1 MPSNFFFLI
10 KENINILFY
19 LINSYCEYLA
29 IGVLDIYDT
38 NTEDEENIHILL
50 DNIEFFQMTPLD
62 MALIGD
68 CKNFVSHPSVQNLLT
83 KIWNGHSA
91 QNYHSCKSFMAILFN
106 KK

>member
-1 MPSNFFFLI
+1 M
-10 KENINILFY
+10 
-19 LINSYCEYLA
+19 
-29 IGVLDIYDT
+29 DIYDT

-91 QNYHSCKSFMAILFN
+91 QNNSLMNLLKVDKDRLKLFIKTDIFVSFLSFQLAA
-106 KK
+106 